1 MGRPL
6 RRGALFAMS
15 ALLLAVPA
23 SPAPAATAPPNIFSV
38 RLQGWAVQSTASTT
52 STQEVPGFGFS
63 FAKVNSTP
71 SLDGGRDLDMAAIGA
86 NGQDDGLGG
95 VVIFGGSI
103 PTNGSNLP
111 GYTEAFFPTFEGK
124 STVSEK
130 CAANQ
135 TEAREA
141 PECRDQPGP
150 YAFSQ
155 VVPEE
160 SALSAIGTA
169 RNGGGPEGGDTS
181 TTASVTPT
189 DDGSIESLQ
198 RNTGRDLLV
207 PGTPISVDS
216 FLAEVRIVATTSGVT
231 AESVCDATVSVGG
244 QQVASNRELQQ
255 LLGPFSTSTG
265 VTVEYR
271 TPTEPV
277 IEPTPDGGLQVS
289 CRGPQFVVDAP
300 VQGGTGATYTYG
312 RTFGAAGKPAQRE
325 AGGGPVSDLGGPIG
339 GPIGPPVAGGNGSPT
354 GVGLPSVSAPDVA
367 TPDEGSESSSGDD
380 GESPAIVPSGG
391 GEQLVERRID
401 TFPIAVWSAA
411 AGTALPLAVWLL
423 LGVTGSL
430 ARGSRRLRLPPFHDR

>member
-1 MGRPL
+1 VGRPL
-6 RRGALFAMS
+6 RRGALVAMS

-23 SPAPAATAPPNIFSV
+23 SPAPAATAPPNVFSV

-71 SLDGGRDLDMAAIGA
+71 SLDGGRDLDMAAIAA

-189 DDGSIESLQ
+189 EEGAIASLQ

-216 FLAEVRIVATTSGVT
+216 FLAEVRIVAATTGVT

-271 TPTEPV
+271 PPTEPV

-312 RTFGAAGKPAQRE
+312 RTFGAAGKPAQRD
-325 AGGGPVSDLGGPIG
+325 GGGPVGDLGNPIGGPIG
-339 GPIGPPVAGGNGSPT
+339 GPIGPPATGGNGSPT
-354 GVGLPSVSAPDVA
+354 GVGLPSVSTPEVA
-367 TPDEGSESSSGDD
+367 TPEVDD
-380 GESPAIVPSGG
+380 GGGSPTITPSSG
-391 GEQLVERRID
+391 GEQLVEKRLD
-401 TFPIAVWSAA
+401 TFPIAMWSAA

>member
-1 MGRPL
+1 MGL
-6 RRGALFAMS
+6 V
-15 ALLLAVPA
+15 LLAVPA
-23 SPAPAATAPPNIFSV
+23 SPAPAATAPPNIFAV
-38 RLQGWAVQSTASTT
+38 RLQGWAVQSTVSST

-71 SLDGGRDLDMAAIGA
+71 ALDGGRDLDMAAIGA
-86 NGQDDGLGG
+86 NGQDNGLGG
-95 VVIFGGSI
+95 VVLFGGSI

-150 YAFSQ
+150 YAFAQ

-160 SALSAIGTA
+160 ASPAATGTA

-181 TTASVTPT
+181 TIAEIKPA
-189 DDGSIESLQ
+189 DDGSILSLQ
-198 RNTGRDLLV
+198 RNAGRDLLV
-207 PGTPISVDS
+207 PGTPVTVES
-216 FLAEVRIVATTSGVT
+216 FVAEVRIVATTAAVT
-231 AESVCDATVSVGG
+231 AESVCNATVSVGG
-244 QQVASNRELQQ
+244 QPVASNRELQQ
-255 LLGPFSTSTG
+255 LLGPFSTTTG
-265 VTVEYR
+265 VTVQYR
-271 TPTEPV
+271 PPTEPV
-277 IEPTPDGGLQVS
+277 IEPTPDGGLRVS

-300 VQGGTGATYTYG
+300 VQGGTGVTYTYG
-312 RTFGAAGKPAQRE
+312 RTFGAAGKPAQRDAGAISDL
-325 AGGGPVSDLGGPIG
+325 AGGLVTSPVDARPTS
-339 GPIGPPVAGGNGSPT
+339 GNGSST
-354 GVGLPSVSAPDVA
+354 GVALPTSDASVPATPADIADGDQVAAGGSGEQVSANDA
-367 TPDEGSESSSGDD
+367 
-380 GESPAIVPSGG
+380 GG
-391 GEQLVERRID
+391 QLVERHLD
-401 TFPIAVWSAA
+401 TFPIAAWSAV